1 MFQDEARF
9 GRMSDPGACW
19 APAPI
24 RPVVGLSLVR
34 EFVYAYGAVSP
45 VEGEFDWMIA
55 DKMNTETMDLF
66 LDQIEDRFPDDF
78 IIMVMDGASSHTT
91 KELKKRDH
99 LVPLILP
106 PYSPELNPVEI
117 IWDSLREGW
126 FTNRVFE
133 SLDAV
138 RKQVVIAM
146 EAFADD
152 DRAVSRLTAWPWIM
166 QAIVSS

>member
-1 MFQDEARF
+1 
-9 GRMSDPGACW
+9 MSDPGACW

-117 IWDSLREGW
+117 IWDRLREGW

-138 RKQVVIAM
+138 RKQVAIAM

-152 DRAVSRLTAWPWIM
+152 DPAVSRLTAWPWIM

>member
-1 MFQDEARF
+1 
-9 GRMSDPGACW
+9 
-19 APAPI
+19 
-24 RPVVGLSLVR
+24 
-34 EFVYAYGAVSP
+34 
-45 VEGEFDWMIA
+45 
-55 DKMNTETMDLF
+55 MNTDIAIQSISLSIASVRGTRVILDSDLAKLYGVETKRF
-66 LDQIEDRFPDDF
+66 NEAIKRNAARFPDDF
-78 IIMVMDGASSHTT
+78 IIMVMDGPSSHTT